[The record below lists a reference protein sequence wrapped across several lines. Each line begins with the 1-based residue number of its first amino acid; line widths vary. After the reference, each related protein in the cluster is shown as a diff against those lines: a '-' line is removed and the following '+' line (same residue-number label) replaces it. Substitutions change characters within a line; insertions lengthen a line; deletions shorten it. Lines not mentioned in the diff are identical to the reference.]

1 MRATYEVR
9 TQAVENGN
17 TAKNVALFLAAPF
30 IGLAYAVLLPLVG
43 IAMLLVTA
51 AKALVAAGALGY
63 AARLLKDVALLV
75 AAPFIGLVY
84 AVTFP
89 FVGIALLLWTAV
101 EALTANLAKIEVPA
115 FLRITP
121 NYQFA

>member
-1 MRATYEVR
+1 MTNANITR
-9 TQAVENGN
+9 TEAVANEN

-30 IGLAYAVLLPLVG
+30 IGLAYAVLLPFVG
-43 IAMLLVTA
+43 IAMLLVTGT
-51 AKALVAAGALGY
+51 KALVAAGALGY
-63 AARLLKDVALLV
+63 ARRLVKDVALLI

-89 FVGIALLLWTAV
+89 FVGIAMLLWTAV
-101 EALTANLAKIEVPA
+101 EALTANLAKVQAPA

-121 NYQFA
+121 AYAA

>member
-1 MRATYEVR
+1 M
-9 TQAVENGN
+9 
-17 TAKNVALFLAAPF
+17 
-30 IGLAYAVLLPLVG
+30 
-43 IAMLLVTA
+43 
-51 AKALVAAGALGY
+51 
-63 AARLLKDVALLV
+63 

-101 EALTANLAKIEVPA
+101 EALMTANLAKIEVPA

-121 NYQFA
+121 NYQGA